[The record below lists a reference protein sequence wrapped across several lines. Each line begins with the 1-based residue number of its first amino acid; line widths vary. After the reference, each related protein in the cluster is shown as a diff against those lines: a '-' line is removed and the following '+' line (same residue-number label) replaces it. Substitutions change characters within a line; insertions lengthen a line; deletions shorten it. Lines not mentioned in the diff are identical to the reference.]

1 MSMLSDVLSGT
12 EQISLSLRS
21 LYRLYGY
28 TQFKMSKFEEYDLY
42 ANHKD
47 FLVSDGVITFTD
59 LSGKLMAL
67 KPDVTLSIVR
77 NSRDGAGV
85 QKLYY
90 TENVYRADKGSR
102 CYKEILQAGLECIGE
117 VDEYCLSEVLTLAAE
132 SLRRISEN
140 CVLDISHMGI
150 VSAMIDALALPE
162 PLQKQLLAFLGAK
175 NLHELTT
182 LCEAAGAKAEAV
194 QALRTLLQTRGTPAE
209 VLPKLTELGCPPE
222 AVGQLQRL
230 TDNLAASGLGDMLR
244 IDFSLINDMNYYNG
258 IVFKGFVSGVPT
270 GVLSGGQYDRLME
283 KMGRTSS
290 AIGFAVY
297 LDALER
303 LGEARQEYDT
313 DLLLLYDADADSG
326 ALCRAVKELTAQSI
340 RVSAQT
346 CVPEK
351 FRYKKLARLDGN
363 EVTDL

>member
-1 MSMLSDVLSGT
+1 MSALSDVLSGT

-102 CYKEILQAGLECIGE
+102 CYKEIMQAGLECIGK

-162 PLQKQLLAFLGAK
+162 QLQKQLLAFLGSK
-175 NLHELTT
+175 NLHELTA
-182 LCEAAGAKAEAV
+182 LCESAGAKPD
-194 QALRTLLQTRGTPAE
+194 ALRTLLQTRGAPDE
-209 VLPKLTELGCPPE
+209 VLPKLAELGCPPE
-222 AVGQLQRL
+222 AVAQLQTL

-303 LGEARQEYDT
+303 LGEDRQEYDA
-313 DLLLLYDADADSG
+313 DLLLLYAADADSG
-326 ALCRAVKELTAQSI
+326 ALCRAVKELTAQGI